1 MCVIGARRQRNSWCR
16 AEQRIARRE
25 TYGVSRSGN
34 GCAESAPLKLRQATL
49 YRGAHRRKQPHTQNK
64 HRRSVSFRE
73 SDRKMRLSLVAI
85 TFVSCCKA
93 SSASELCDIFRES
106 KKQSWLLAQ
115 ECSLCRRDQIC
126 INYLVSCVRLMNY
139 FADAAQIYCISCLRF
154 RLNTLRGIIIWLCDT
169 NSYHTKDERVTSG
182 KMSQIMPFV
191 NLI

>member
-1 MCVIGARRQRNSWCR
+1 VRVAIGIHGAK
-16 AEQRIARRE
+16 QRIARRE

-49 YRGAHRRKQPHTQNK
+49 YRGAHRSRTQRTNIAVLC
-64 HRRSVSFRE
+64 RSEKVIV
-73 SDRKMRLSLVAI
+73 KCVSLVAI

-93 SSASELCDIFRES
+93 SSASELCDIFREQ
-106 KKQSWLLAQ
+106 KAVLALGAQ

-154 RLNTLRGIIIWLCDT
+154 RLNTLRDNNLALWYKL
-169 NSYHTKDERVTSG
+169 TKDERVTSG
-182 KMSQIMPFV
+182 KMSQMPFV